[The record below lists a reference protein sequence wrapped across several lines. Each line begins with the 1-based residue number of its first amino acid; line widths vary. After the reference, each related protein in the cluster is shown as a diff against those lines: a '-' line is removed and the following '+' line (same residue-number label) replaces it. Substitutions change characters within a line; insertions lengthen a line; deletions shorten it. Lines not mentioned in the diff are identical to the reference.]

1 MGTEDHN
8 DITEVLMAVHAMTR
22 VQPLIPEAPLEDVAT
37 PAGPSTS
44 TALAGCQSC
53 PPIATP

>member
-8 DITEVLMAVHAMTR
+8 DITEVLTAVHAMTR
-22 VQPLIPEAPLEDVAT
+22 VQPLIPEAPLEEAAT

-44 TALAGCQSC
+44 TALAGC
-53 PPIATP
+53 